1 MPMSAADREL
11 AHSPPGRLMAYL
23 EDGDPAAFMAL
34 CDRDLVVH
42 SASLWRAGGPP
53 PDPSGNETLAAVVEQ
68 YRSLFPAASFSLV
81 EIAGSDGEMSFRW
94 RGDGTHGPTGRAVRL
109 SGTGRMRIEKER
121 VVEIWFAA
129 DLYDLMLQLD
139 RICPSPGLATG
150 RSADLNRSAAE
161 VLRRA
166 LMREP
171 ASDLPRD
178 AVLHA
183 SVTVYADLGKGFATR
198 ELRFEG
204 AGQLDRM
211 LDFLRE
217 QFASVIELRLDDGVS
232 QGSTSTFRGT
242 IRFTAGASRQRY
254 RLILCV
260 SSPRDRVTDIWVQ
273 VMPPATLKECLT

>member
-1 MPMSAADREL
+1 
-11 AHSPPGRLMAYL
+11 MAYL
-23 EDGDPAAFMAL
+23 EDGDPSSFTAL
-34 CDRDLVVH
+34 CDRDLVIH
-42 SASLWRAGGPP
+42 SASLWRVGGPP

-68 YRSLFPAASFSLV
+68 YRSLFPATRFSLV
-81 EIAGSDGEMSFRW
+81 EIATVDGELSFRW
-94 RGDGTHGPTGRAVRL
+94 RGDGTHRPSGRAVIL

-121 VVEIWFAA
+121 VEEIWLAA

-139 RICPSPGLATG
+139 RICPSPGRATG
-150 RSADLNRSAAE
+150 RSAELNRSAAD

-171 ASDLPRD
+171 AGDLPRD

-183 SVTVYADLGKGFATR
+183 SVAVYADLGKGFATR

-204 AGQLDRM
+204 EDQLDGM

-232 QGSTSTFRGT
+232 QGSTTTFRGT

-254 RLILCV
+254 RLILSV
-260 SSPRDRVTDIWVQ
+260 ASPRDRVTELWVQ
-273 VMPPATLKECLT
+273 VSPPPTLKECLT